1 MKSSVVRVTSTYP
14 FLPFGDDLPQGH
26 SRTVSTSQLKT
37 SSVTKK
43 AAAKR
48 PVDAGRSV
56 IDKLLKLRRSLT
68 ADEAAYITQI
78 NDCIEEIR
86 AFSRLDDDKLKD
98 RILFAIEKQAA
109 HTLTE
114 IIDETRTTPERV
126 KAAMK
131 QLNEAGLVYAVR
143 RFIPGC
149 GKPNFLYKSR
159 RVPDNVEA
167 V

>member
-1 MKSSVVRVTSTYP
+1 MKPSVVRVTSTYP

-26 SRTVSTSQLKT
+26 GRTVSTSKPKT
-37 SSVTKK
+37 
-43 AAAKR
+43 AAKKKCR
-48 PVDAGRSV
+48 SDKTDAGRSV

-68 ADEAAYITQI
+68 ADESAYITQI

-86 AFSRLDDDKLKD
+86 AFSRLDDAKLRE

-131 QLNEAGLVYAVR
+131 QLNDDGLVYAVR